1 MSVEPG
7 LAAGGALSPARGAG
21 ASAPRSDDAEAA
33 RVWFTRR
40 HRWRAWEVLPWVL
53 GLAVYF
59 LLPGYLAFGSQVLLT
74 IVFALSIDLIVGYAG
89 VVSLG
94 HAAFFGVGAYAAGMA
109 SAHLGWTEPV
119 SSLLLAGAAAALAGL
134 LSGAVLLRYHGLTL
148 LMLTLATAAF
158 LQQLANANE
167 HVTGGFD
174 GLTGIT
180 FDPLLGLFDY
190 DLWGRTH
197 YLYSLA
203 VLFVV
208 FYVCRRIVHS
218 PFGQSLVG
226 IRENRLRMRAVG
238 APVYRRLVAVYT
250 VSAALAGVAG
260 GLFAQT
266 NTFVTLDVLDFSRSG
281 AILIILIL
289 GGIGRLYGAFAG
301 AVLFLVLEDELAKL
315 SPEFWEF
322 GVGLVL
328 VLMVLFARGGVL
340 GGLERLAS
348 WWTRRRGQSGA
359 PR

>member
-1 MSVEPG
+1 MRQADG
-7 LAAGGALSPARGAG
+7 AA
-21 ASAPRSDDAEAA
+21 AA
-33 RVWFTRR
+33 AWFSRR
-40 HRWRAWEVLPWVL
+40 HRWRWWEALPWIAGIGVP
-53 GLAVYF
+53 F
-59 LLPGYLAFGSQVLLT
+59 LLPDYLAFGSQVLLT

-89 VVSLG
+89 IVSLG

-119 SSLLLAGAAAALAGL
+119 SSLLLAGVLAAVAGWA
-134 LSGAVLLRYHGLTL
+134 SGAVLLRYHGLTL

-158 LQQLANANE
+158 LRELANANE
-167 HVTGGFD
+167 AWTGGFD

-180 FDPLLGLFDY
+180 FQPLLGVFEY

-197 YLYSLA
+197 YLYALA

-208 FYVCRRIVHS
+208 FLVLRRVVHS

-226 IRENRLRMRAVG
+226 IRENRLRMQAVG

-250 VSAALAGVAG
+250 LSAGVAGIAG

-281 AILIILIL
+281 AILIIIIL
-289 GGIGRLYGAFAG
+289 GGLGRLYGAFAG
-301 AVLFLVLEDELAKL
+301 AILFLVLEDELAKL

-340 GGLERLAS
+340 GWLERLAS
-348 WWTRRRGQSGA
+348 RKGGR
-359 PR
+359 P